1 MLLNLLRIF
10 FQFHR
15 NSFTFVHQRV
25 RFPLNFRG
33 IDFPGRRRFWKDSV
47 DSQKSEAGL
56 LSSLV
61 RVCTYNIHEH
71 VSIENQREISNDR
84 AGWLASTKGCHAR
97 QHSAWMFY
105 LCASVFPNYLE
116 HRVHNGGWRSS
127 ALGCKLGQQTPVVV
141 FVNLPG
147 GNRAESCR

>member
-84 AGWLASTKGCHAR
+84 AGWLASTKGCHAE
-97 QHSAWMFY
+97 ATFG
-105 LCASVFPNYLE
+105 LNVLSVCF
-116 HRVHNGGWRSS
+116 RVS
-127 ALGCKLGQQTPVVV
+127 KLSGTPCTQRGVAV
-141 FVNLPG
+141 L
-147 GNRAESCR
+147 RARL